1 MKAIVTQKRHEGGWL
16 RSDSGCG
23 HGLCLGTL
31 WKQNQDFLVDGIE
44 KTGGQHVTMAL
55 EIEIPG
61 GSAALESE
69 INSPILRYLLDNQMK
84 IVSRKLEIQ
93 VCNGRDLGN
102 S

>member
-1 MKAIVTQKRHEGGWL
+1 MITR
-16 RSDSGCG
+16 
-23 HGLCLGTL
+23 
-31 WKQNQDFLVDGIE
+31 
-44 KTGGQHVTMAL
+44 AL

-69 INSPILRYLLDNQMK
+69 INSPILRYLVDNQMK
-84 IVSRKLEIQ
+84 TVSRKLEIQ